1 MVLGLILYVGSQI
14 LAAFS
19 KHIWQLILTQGVL
32 FGIGS
37 GLVRAFMQQIWF
49 QPTLS
54 SNARSSV
61 QALPYRHSGSLSEE
75 H

>member
-1 MVLGLILYVGSQI
+1 MLRPARIAPLANFLTLRYNFKVSMVLGLILYVGSQI

-37 GLVRAFMQQIWF
+37 GLVRAFMQQI
-49 QPTLS
+49 
-54 SNARSSV
+54 
-61 QALPYRHSGSLSEE
+61 
-75 H
+75 